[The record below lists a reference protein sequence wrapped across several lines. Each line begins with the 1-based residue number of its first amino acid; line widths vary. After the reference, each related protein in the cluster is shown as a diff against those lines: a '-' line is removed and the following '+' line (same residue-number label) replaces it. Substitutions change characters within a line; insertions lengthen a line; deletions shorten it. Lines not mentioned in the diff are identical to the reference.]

1 MTALA
6 LGFAIGL
13 PLFFLL
19 DFLDRRPCRPTR
31 LHLRKAASLPQP
43 LRDRYIAG
51 QIEHL
56 RSEIKRKETERC
68 LRFCQRRATF
78 SDRVARFLNS
88 LK

>member
-19 DFLDRRPCRPTR
+19 DFLDRRPCRQTR
-31 LHLRKAASLPQP
+31 MHLRKATSIPQP

-51 QIEHL
+51 VKEHL
-56 RSEIKRKETERC
+56 RSELKRKETERC
-68 LRFCQRRATF
+68 LRFCEGRATF